1 MVKLAP
7 PMPEKVRMK
16 TRFAWIAALAA
27 VMVGC
32 LAHGGAAQ
40 GARGARKGA
49 GASRG
54 CGDKSAHNVNEAER
68 RCIFA
73 IVVEPCTKTRVGQSS
88 QGASACY
95 HVEQD
100 VWDELLNENFRTL
113 RESLDDDQKEK
124 LRQMQR
130 DWIAYRNT
138 TCEFYYHKIQGT
150 MATEMTAACLAR
162 ETARRALLLKFFQGV

>member
-1 MVKLAP
+1 MLPRLA
-7 PMPEKVRMK
+7 R
-16 TRFAWIAALAA
+16 IAALAA
-27 VMVGC
+27 IVVAG
-32 LAHGGAAQ
+32 AVHTAAAQ
-40 GARGARKGA
+40 GAQATRKDA
-49 GASRG
+49 GAIRA
-54 CGDKSAHNVNEAER
+54 CAEKYAENINEAER

-73 IVVEPCTKTRVGQSS
+73 IVVEPCTKTRVGRSS
-88 QGASACY
+88 QGAAACY

-100 VWDELLNENFRTL
+100 IWDELLNENFRVL
-113 RESLDDDQKEK
+113 RDGLDDDQKEK

-162 ETARRALLLKFFQGV
+162 ETARRALLLKFFQGL

>member
-1 MVKLAP
+1 
-7 PMPEKVRMK
+7 MPEEFPMLPRLA
-16 TRFAWIAALAA
+16 RIAALAA
-27 VMVGC
+27 IVVGC
-32 LAHGGAAQ
+32 AHTAAAQ
-40 GARGARKGA
+40 GAQATRKDA
-49 GASRG
+49 GAIRA
-54 CGDKSAHNVNEAER
+54 CAEKYAENINEAER

-73 IVVEPCTKTRVGQSS
+73 IVVDPCTKTRIGQSS

-100 VWDELLNENFRTL
+100 IWDELLNENFQVL
-113 RESLDDDQKEK
+113 RQGLDDDQKEK

-162 ETARRALLLKFFQGV
+162 ETARRALLLKFFQGL